1 MDCCPVFITEV
12 FCGKGKRM
20 NRKGKRVT
28 KIVLTGGP
36 CAGKTTGLSWI
47 QNTFEKM
54 GYTLI
59 FMQEPATE
67 LKSAGIT
74 PARCSSMMAY
84 QLFQMKLQLEK
95 EDVYTRAALDIAD
108 PDRQE
113 TEKKVLI
120 VCDRGFFDN
129 RAYMTA
135 EEFDEA
141 LGILGVSADEKL
153 HSYDAVFHLETTAK
167 NAVLYYGTATNAIRD
182 ETPAQAAALDDRV
195 IAAWESHPYYRII
208 ENLNGFE
215 DKMRHLVAEIAAFLG
230 EPAPQEIRRRFL
242 VDYPDIDMLEAL
254 ADCHREEIEQIYLHS
269 AEDEEI
275 RIRRSEREDG
285 EMFYLTRKKTDG
297 IRVRL
302 EAEGR
307 LSEREY
313 RQFLANAD
321 PARKPIHKTRYGL
334 SWEKQFFEIDLY
346 PFWDDR
352 AVVEVYL
359 RYENEQIRIPDF
371 LHVQREVTGD
381 KNYEVSWLA
390 RNIPDNEPA
399 AETGGEDGMIPL
411 PAQEGD
417 SAD

>member
-1 MDCCPVFITEV
+1 
-12 FCGKGKRM
+12 
-20 NRKGKRVT
+20 
-28 KIVLTGGP
+28 
-36 CAGKTTGLSWI
+36 
-47 QNTFEKM
+47 
-54 GYTLI
+54 
-59 FMQEPATE
+59 
-67 LKSAGIT
+67 
-74 PARCSSMMAY
+74 
-84 QLFQMKLQLEK
+84 
-95 EDVYTRAALDIAD
+95 
-108 PDRQE
+108 
-113 TEKKVLI
+113 
-120 VCDRGFFDN
+120 
-129 RAYMTA
+129 MTA

-153 HSYDAVFHLETTAK
+153 RSYDAVFHLETTAK

-182 ETPAQAAALDDRV
+182 ETPEQAAALDDRV

-321 PARKPIHKTRYGL
+321 PARKPIHKIRYGL

-346 PFWDDR
+346 PFWEDR

-359 RYENEQIRIPDF
+359 RFENEQIRIPDF

-399 AETGGEDGMIPL
+399 AEIGGEDGMIPL

-417 SAD
+417 SED

>member
-1 MDCCPVFITEV
+1 M
-12 FCGKGKRM
+12 
-20 NRKGKRVT
+20 
-28 KIVLTGGP
+28 
-36 CAGKTTGLSWI
+36 
-47 QNTFEKM
+47 
-54 GYTLI
+54 
-59 FMQEPATE
+59 
-67 LKSAGIT
+67 
-74 PARCSSMMAY
+74 
-84 QLFQMKLQLEK
+84 
-95 EDVYTRAALDIAD
+95 TR
-108 PDRQE
+108 RW
-113 TEKKVLI
+113 
-120 VCDRGFFDN
+120 
-129 RAYMTA
+129 
-135 EEFDEA
+135 EFW
-141 LGILGVSADEKL
+141 ADEKL
-153 HSYDAVFHLETTAK
+153 RSYDAVFHLETTAK

-182 ETPAQAAALDDRV
+182 ETPEQAAALDDRV

-321 PARKPIHKTRYGL
+321 PARKPIHKIRYGL

-346 PFWDDR
+346 PFWEDR

-359 RYENEQIRIPDF
+359 RYENEQIRIPEF

-390 RNIPDNEPA
+390 RNQAGNDPA

>member
-1 MDCCPVFITEV
+1 
-12 FCGKGKRM
+12 
-20 NRKGKRVT
+20 
-28 KIVLTGGP
+28 
-36 CAGKTTGLSWI
+36 
-47 QNTFEKM
+47 
-54 GYTLI
+54 
-59 FMQEPATE
+59 
-67 LKSAGIT
+67 
-74 PARCSSMMAY
+74 MMAY

-95 EDVYTRAALDIAD
+95 ENVYTRAAMDIAD
-108 PDRQE
+108 TAGRE
-113 TEKKVLI
+113 TGKKVLI

-153 HSYDAVFHLETTAK
+153 RSYDAVFHLETTAK

-195 IAAWESHPYYRII
+195 IAAWERHPYYRII

-254 ADCHREEIEQIYLHS
+254 ADCHREEIEQVYLHS

-297 IRVRL
+297 IRVHL

-321 PARKPIHKTRYGL
+321 PARKPIRKTRYGL

-359 RYENEQIRIPDF
+359 RYENEQIKIPDF
-371 LHVQREVTGD
+371 LHVQKEVTGD

-390 RNIPDNEPA
+390 RNIPGNEPA
-399 AETGGEDGMIPL
+399 AEAGYRGCSFP
-411 PAQEGD
+411 D
-417 SAD
+417 SSCPII

>member
-1 MDCCPVFITEV
+1 
-12 FCGKGKRM
+12 M

-153 HSYDAVFHLETTAK
+153 RSYDAVFHLETTAK

-182 ETPAQAAALDDRV
+182 ETPEQAAALDDRV

-321 PARKPIHKTRYGL
+321 PARKPSRAPMGPQETHPSNPAIHL
-334 SWEKQFFEIDLY
+334 
-346 PFWDDR
+346 
-352 AVVEVYL
+352 
-359 RYENEQIRIPDF
+359 
-371 LHVQREVTGD
+371 
-381 KNYEVSWLA
+381 
-390 RNIPDNEPA
+390 NEPISISVLQGPGRDA
-399 AETGGEDGMIPL
+399 HK
-411 PAQEGD
+411 
-417 SAD
+417 